1 MKVFN
6 IILAVLFLAFAV
18 LQLNDAADDILF
30 WVLIY
35 GLVSVV
41 SAFGAF
47 DRYNM
52 WVIVAGIAATV
63 YRLFRDLPE
72 FLM

>member
-41 SAFGAF
+41 SAFGGF
-47 DRYNM
+47 
-52 WVIVAGIAATV
+52 
-63 YRLFRDLPE
+63 
-72 FLM
+72 